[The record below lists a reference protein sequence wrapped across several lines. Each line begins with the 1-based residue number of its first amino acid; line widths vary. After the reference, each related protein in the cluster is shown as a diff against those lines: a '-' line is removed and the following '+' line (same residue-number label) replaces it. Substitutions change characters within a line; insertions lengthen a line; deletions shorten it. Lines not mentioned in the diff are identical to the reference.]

1 MRHRSVGLV
10 QFTDTHLL
18 PDPAGVLRG
27 AATLPRLEACL
38 AHARRHFFP
47 AEAIAITG
55 DIVHDQ
61 PAAYDLVG
69 RLFGPLGLPVLLIP
83 GNHDI
88 PAELRRR
95 LDGAPFQVGG
105 ELRTANGW
113 QVLLLES
120 WFAESND
127 GEGQLGQPQLAEV
140 ERALSTGTDPHAFI
154 FLHHPP
160 VSMDAPGIDALG
172 LLDADQF
179 MTILRGHDRV
189 RAVAWGHAHQSLD
202 IYGGRGIRLMCTPA
216 TSMQFVPRITEF
228 AVDDR
233 PPGYRV
239 IDLQGDGA
247 VVTEV
252 VWLEGY
258 RDDAAAIPGRSAQ
271 R

>member
-1 MRHRSVGLV
+1 MRHGSARLV

-38 AHARRHFFP
+38 AHARSHFFP
-47 AEAIAITG
+47 ADAIAITG

-61 PAAYDLVG
+61 PAAYGLIERV
-69 RLFGPLGLPVLLIP
+69 FGPLGQPVLLIP
-83 GNHDI
+83 GNHDV

-95 LDGAPFQVGG
+95 LGGAPFQVGG
-105 ELRTANGW
+105 EFRTANGW

-127 GEGQLGQPQLAEV
+127 GEGQLGQRQLAEV
-140 ERALSTGTDPHAFI
+140 ERALATGTDPHAFI

-160 VSMDAPGIDALG
+160 VSMDTPGIDALG
-172 LLDADQF
+172 LLDSEQF
-179 MTILRGHDRV
+179 METLGRHDRV

-202 IYGGRGIRLMCTPA
+202 LYARRGRRLMCTPA

-228 AVDDR
+228 TVDDR

-239 IDLQGDGA
+239 IDLQDDGA
-247 VVTEV
+247 IGTEV

-258 RDDAAAIPGRSAQ
+258 RDDAAATRAPSAQ